1 MLLRQVEDAAEL
13 DANAL
18 VFLVTM
24 VVATAAAA
32 TCMVMGVSVVMMEV
46 MATAASMLVVVIMV
60 MAAATGMV
68 VVAMM
73 VMAAT
78 TAMVVVMMLT
88 VLVFTHRP

>member
-18 VFLVTM
+18 VFLVAM
-24 VVATAAAA
+24 VVATVASAV
-32 TCMVMGVSVVMMEV
+32 CMVMGVSVVMMV
-46 MATAASMLVVVIMV
+46 VVATAARMLVVV
-60 MAAATGMV
+60 
-68 VVAMM
+68 MM

-88 VLVFTHRP
+88 VLVFTDRP